1 MPVFCLILARE
12 TSKRTRNEVY
22 SFSMSEINAKDTRLY
37 FVDAIRAW
45 AILMMLQGHF
55 IDGLLDNVFRD
66 DSNLFFS
73 IWKYFRGITA
83 PVFFTI
89 SGFIFTYLLIKAP
102 KQGWDNPRVKKG
114 IKRGF
119 ELLIIGYLLRINLFG
134 LLKGEIYS
142 SFYLVDVLHC
152 IGVSILGIITIYVLT
167 ANLKKWLF
175 PVVLVT
181 TTIALFIFEPWYK
194 PVNFQLLPQWIA
206 NYFTKA
212 NGSIFTI
219 IPWFGYATFGSFFS
233 VLFYRFKDSKQLYPA
248 AMGICA
254 IVGSLLIFYSSDA
267 FLAFSSVAGIPLF
280 EAIFYNNY
288 LFIRLGDVLLVFA
301 LFMLFRTFLT
311 KKTLLRLGQSTLSI
325 YIIHF
330 IILYGS
336 FTGLG
341 LYGFFHH
348 AVSPL
353 IVVPGVLLFM
363 VVCSYVALRY
373 EDHKVSI
380 KLSVNTYFNVARKRL
395 EYALLFGFSLLRNF
409 SLKLAKLFGMI
420 KN

>member
-1 MPVFCLILARE
+1 MTKV
-12 TSKRTRNEVY
+12 
-22 SFSMSEINAKDTRLY
+22 NAKNKRLY

-55 IDGLLDNVFRD
+55 IDGLLDNAFRD
-66 DSNLFFS
+66 DSNLVFGV
-73 IWKYFRGITA
+73 WKYFRGITA

-102 KQGWDNPRVKKG
+102 EQGLENPRVKKG
-114 IKRGF
+114 IKRGL
-119 ELLIIGYLLRINLFG
+119 ELLLIGYLLRLNLFG
-134 LLKGEIYS
+134 LFKGEVYS

-152 IGVSILGIITIYVLT
+152 IGLSILGIIVIYIAT
-167 ANLKKWLF
+167 ANSKRWVMPF
-175 PVVLVT
+175 ILVT
-181 TTIALFIFEPWYK
+181 TTIVLFIFEPWYK
-194 PVNFQLLPQWIA
+194 TVNFHVFPQWVA

-212 NGSIFTI
+212 NGSVFTI
-219 IPWFGYATFGSFFS
+219 IPWFGYATFGSFAS
-233 VLFYRFKDSKQLYPA
+233 VLFYRFRDSKRLYPI

-254 IVGSLLIFYSSDA
+254 LLGTLLIFYSSDA
-267 FLAFSSVAGIPLF
+267 FLAFSGATGISLF

-288 LFIRLGDVLLVFA
+288 LFIRLGDVLLVFSV
-301 LFMLFRTFLT
+301 FMLFRRFLT
-311 KKTLLRLGQSTLSI
+311 NRTLLRLGQSTLSI

-348 AVSPL
+348 TVRPVIL
-353 IVVPGVLLFM
+353 VPGAILFI

-373 EDHKVSI
+373 EDHKASI
-380 KLSVNTYFNVARKRL
+380 KKSLYVYLNAARKRL
-395 EYALLFGFSLLRNF
+395 EYALMFGFNLLRNF
-409 SLKLAKLFGMI
+409 SLKLAKLFGLI